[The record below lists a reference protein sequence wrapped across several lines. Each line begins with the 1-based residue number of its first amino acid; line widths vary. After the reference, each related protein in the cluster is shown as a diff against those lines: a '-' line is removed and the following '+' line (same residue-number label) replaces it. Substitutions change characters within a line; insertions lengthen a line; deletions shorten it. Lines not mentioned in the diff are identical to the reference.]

1 MKTHFLISTALG
13 ALVLTLVTL
22 FFDLI
27 FGRDVTANYLGWM
40 FFSNLLISFVLG
52 IIIKTNTYSG
62 WKLTVFLFLIYFV
75 IGHFNLLIEAYIFSV
90 TDRDQTLLIILQGF
104 LITLLSSPMLVYVF
118 GRWQGKVSRVE
129 LVPRSGFSWL
139 WRTLVG
145 DLLYVFLY
153 LLAGFVL
160 YSVYP
165 QLMDFYKDKVPPFS
179 VMITTQ
185 FFRAALF
192 ILIAVLISRNT
203 RLSLWHR
210 GLLIGLFFAV
220 VGGLASLIVPE
231 NEVMPDYIRFGH
243 AFEVGISNFL
253 FGLILT
259 FLMGQKTVTE
269 DESEKAEPKNEN
281 ELNLI

>member
-1 MKTHFLISTALG
+1 
-13 ALVLTLVTL
+13 
-22 FFDLI
+22 
-27 FGRDVTANYLGWM
+27 
-40 FFSNLLISFVLG
+40 
-52 IIIKTNTYSG
+52 
-62 WKLTVFLFLIYFV
+62 
-75 IGHFNLLIEAYIFSV
+75 
-90 TDRDQTLLIILQGF
+90 
-104 LITLLSSPMLVYVF
+104 
-118 GRWQGKVSRVE
+118 VE